1 MIYKILKNIISCITV
16 IIAIGYLIYS
26 ICVNSNNFYETMI
39 LSLLILISTTFI
51 LEGLDEKRKWENI
64 DKDIMKR
71 ISSISNCQIS
81 TYDNTK
87 DWVDEMINLTK
98 EGTHTFYSAALD
110 NTTRS
115 KSKPQY
121 SSIWG
126 YLNKCSR
133 EERIIFRHILR
144 IRKNNLRNLL
154 DRIAAGSAK
163 KNSYFA
169 YYELPSGFSFP
180 AFGIIDEKYI
190 ATRSPYQQGASPCY
204 MIIDNGLI
212 AQYFVQYFD
221 ELWNKSNKIES
232 VTTLRAFLTRFESEY
247 SSEEIKYCQDRI
259 DEIEKEGIIDDI

>member
-1 MIYKILKNIISCITV
+1 M
-16 IIAIGYLIYS
+16 
-26 ICVNSNNFYETMI
+26 
-39 LSLLILISTTFI
+39 
-51 LEGLDEKRKWENI
+51 
-64 DKDIMKR
+64 
-71 ISSISNCQIS
+71 
-81 TYDNTK
+81 
-87 DWVDEMINLTK
+87 
-98 EGTHTFYSAALD
+98 
-110 NTTRS
+110 
-115 KSKPQY
+115 P
-121 SSIWG
+121 
-126 YLNKCSR
+126 
-133 EERIIFRHILR
+133 
-144 IRKNNLRNLL
+144 
-154 DRIAAGSAK
+154 K

-180 AFGIIDEKYI
+180 TFGIIDEKYI